1 MLVSTFLKRHQKMYI
16 LFIVIPAALLVLS
29 ILILFLVKRSK
40 QPDAESSLQLTVS
53 TSPQALGG
61 TSAIKSTHGR
71 EKEIKAGEQV
81 IPSPEGSSSIPA
93 RMKVSELEVPKQS
106 YTYRS
111 FLHAAKGASVIRYQ
125 AIRFYKDN
133 REQILKLPL
142 KDNLNDVQKCQ
153 LEVIKQLVKRTDNF
167 IPNGKDEF
175 TCKHVYVQ
183 EENVSRVDIMS
194 GEELICFFTFKE
206 QDAGFRHDL
215 KTQPQEAID
224 AKYDKI
230 NEVLNSNDELT
241 TILTCIISSGNQ
253 ELNYAV
259 EGAFKLTKA
268 HNYKEVFGNMKE
280 YTQTYIKDH
289 SGDVSQLNQGH
300 LGAIDLMRA
309 TVASLLDTLCPG
321 SDNSPAVTM
330 TL

>member
-153 LEVIKQLVKRTDNF
+153 LEVIKLLAGRTDKF
-167 IPNGKDEF
+167 IPKGNNEF
-175 TCKHVYVQ
+175 TCEHVYDQ
-183 EENVSRVDIMS
+183 EKNESRVTI
-194 GEELICFFTFKE
+194 ICGQDKISIFKFNE
-206 QDAGFRHDL
+206 TDAGFRHDL
-215 KTQPQEAID
+215 KTQQQEAID

-230 NEVLNSNDELT
+230 NESLNRNDELT
-241 TILTCIISSGNQ
+241 TILTSIISSGKQ
-253 ELNYAV
+253 DLSYV
-259 EGAFKLTKA
+259 VDGSFKLTKDHKCEKVFCDLA
-268 HNYKEVFGNMKE
+268 EHTNNHMNKHSDEVVKL
-280 YTQTYIKDH
+280 TQDH
-289 SGDVSQLNQGH
+289 LD
-300 LGAIDLMRA
+300 AINIMRA
-309 TVASLLDTLCPG
+309 TVASILE
-321 SDNSPAVTM
+321 DNCLVSGNSHTVSKTR
-330 TL
+330 